1 VPLTG
6 STVYS
11 WYMES
16 YQTTG
21 FIAHGINDPGTPNR
35 FRRAVGGLEPDMK
48 LIQTIHKK
56 LEELDASRTS

>member
-1 VPLTG
+1 
-6 STVYS
+6 
-11 WYMES
+11 MES